1 MTLGTN
7 VVSAP
12 CNGAVTVQNECRAH
26 ATEILSAVVLLN
38 SPCAK
43 QFVQASI
50 GIHEQ
55 WEIEFLLGDELFMT
69 GFRIF

>member
-12 CNGAVTVQNECRAH
+12 RNGAATVQNECRAH
-26 ATEILSAVVLLN
+26 ATEILLAVVLLD

-50 GIHEQ
+50 GIHKQ
-55 WEIEFLLGDELFMT
+55 WEIEILLGDELFMT
-69 GFRIF
+69 